1 MFLLKGIIIGILVSL
16 PIGPLG
22 LLSIQRVINK
32 GWKIGFLSAIGAIA
46 SDLIYS
52 SLAVLGVSF
61 IDEFVNKHRCLISG
75 LVGILFLIVGI
86 NILSS
91 GVEKRKMKA
100 DIEEERIHP
109 FFVHFFMGLSNPMTF
124 LIFFAIFTKI
134 GIYVDEKTW
143 LYHVFFVISIFAGS
157 AIQWLITA
165 NLIEKSKKIY
175 KYESFIFI
183 DKIIGTVIILFGM
196 CGILKGIIR
205 F

>member
-91 GVEKRKMKA
+91 GVQKREMKE
-100 DIEEERIHP
+100 DIEGERIHP
-109 FFVHFFMGLSNPMTF
+109 FFIHFLMGLSNPMTF
-124 LIFFAIFTKI
+124 LVFFAIFTKI
-134 GIYVDEKTW
+134 GIYGDERTL
-143 LYHVFFVISIFAGS
+143 LYHLIFVISIFTGS
-157 AIQWLITA
+157 AIQWLVTS
-165 NLIEKSKKIY
+165 NLIEKSKNKY
-175 KYESFIFI
+175 KFESFIFI
-183 DKIIGTVIILFGM
+183 DKIIGTVIILFGIVS
-196 CGILKGIIR
+196 ILKGIAR